1 MYSTNA
7 NIIVE
12 AKDIWSYFQ
21 EHRAELLHDM
31 VTVAENDDFD
41 VIIYL
46 TNDGG
51 KPSLMI
57 ESSNVQSTEYSIDD
71 EASCEATVAEAYDT
85 YLTDKI
91 IEVIAE
97 EEMEA
102 DLELEATMEEREADI
117 TSFFERLIEDLFPDE
132 PILYTDL
139 MSDLVED
146 CKEHLLEW
154 FYRKHGLS
162 VYRPME
168 LEDDEGVFVED
179 YPYEY
184 MEFEPSPLYD
194 DFEVTDLAING
205 KDIMSLGVPQG
216 KQVGDT
222 LEMVRK
228 FVVGGI
234 FPNDRDILI
243 KRLKSINSLPV

>member
-1 MYSTNA
+1 MYSANA

-12 AKDIWSYFQ
+12 AQDIWAYFK

-51 KPSLMI
+51 KPCLMI
-57 ESSNVQSTEYSIDD
+57 ESSNVQSTEFSIED
-71 EASCEATVAEAYDT
+71 ESSCELTVTEVYDT

-146 CKEHLLEW
+146 CKEHMLEW
-154 FYRKHGLS
+154 LYRKHGMS

-168 LEDDEGVFVED
+168 LEDEDGVFTED
-179 YPYEY
+179 YPYEF
-184 MEFEPSPLYD
+184 MEFEPNPMYD

-205 KDIMSLGVPQG
+205 KDVIAIGIPQG
-216 KQVGDT
+216 KEVGDT

-234 FPNDRDILI
+234 FPNDRDKLLAQ
-243 KRLKSINSLPV
+243 LKSMKK